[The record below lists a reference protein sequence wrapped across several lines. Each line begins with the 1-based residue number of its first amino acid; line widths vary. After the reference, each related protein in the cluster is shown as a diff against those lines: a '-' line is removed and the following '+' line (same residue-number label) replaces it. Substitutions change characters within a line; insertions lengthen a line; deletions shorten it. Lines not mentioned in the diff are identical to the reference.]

1 VNNGSPGANAETV
14 VVAMSGGVDSSVAAA
29 RLCRDGRRV
38 IGVTL
43 RMHTL
48 QETGSLRPGC
58 GGTGSEERARAVAAQ
73 LHIPHHILD
82 CSREFENL
90 VLHPAWNEYAAG
102 RTPSPCLGCNEQI
115 KFGLLLSWSRRMGA
129 AKLAT
134 GHYARIVQGC
144 DHVPMLLRG
153 IDTQK
158 DQSYFLAGLSREQL
172 VSILFPLGDM
182 TKKDVRDMAR
192 AIGLSCADT
201 SESQDACFSVP
212 GQTFPDILRER
223 FDGAARPGKVLD
235 ESGGQLG
242 QHDGI
247 HRFTVGQRRG
257 FGIAASGPMWVKEI
271 RPGDAAIILTPD
283 KDALFRR
290 HLIADDINWLADEP
304 GQKLLECCVQVRY
317 RHRAQPA
324 GIRRLPDGGMAV
336 AFREP
341 VRAITPGQAAV
352 FYSGD
357 RVLGRGWIRSD

>member
-1 VNNGSPGANAETV
+1 
-14 VVAMSGGVDSSVAAA
+14 MSGGVDSSVTAA
-29 RLCRDGRRV
+29 RLCREGRRV

-48 QETGSLRPGC
+48 QESDSLRPGC
-58 GGTGSEERARAVAAQ
+58 GGAGSEERARAVTEQ
-73 LHIPHHILD
+73 LHIPHHVLD
-82 CSREFENL
+82 CSGEFENL
-90 VLHPAWNEYAAG
+90 VLRPAWNEYAAG
-102 RTPSPCLGCNEQI
+102 RTPSPCLVCNERI
-115 KFGLLLSWSRRMGA
+115 KFGFLLSWSRRMGA

-134 GHYARIVQGC
+134 GHYARIVPGY

-153 IDTQK
+153 LDSQK
-158 DQSYFLAGLSREQL
+158 DQSYFLAGLTREQL
-172 VSILFPLGDM
+172 ASIAFPLGDL
-182 TKKDVRDMAR
+182 TKREVREIAR
-192 AIGLSCADT
+192 TVGLSCADT
-201 SESQDACFSVP
+201 SESQDACFSRP
-212 GQTFPDILRER
+212 GRTFPDILLER
-223 FDGAARPGKVLD
+223 FNGTARPGKVLD

-242 QHDGI
+242 LHDGI

-257 FGIAASGPMWVKEI
+257 FGISASRPMWVKEI
-271 RPGDAAIILTPD
+271 WQQDAAIILTPD
-283 KDALFRR
+283 KDALCRR

-304 GQKLLECCVQVRY
+304 GPKRLECCVQVRY

-324 GIRRLPDGGMAV
+324 EIRRLPDGGMAV